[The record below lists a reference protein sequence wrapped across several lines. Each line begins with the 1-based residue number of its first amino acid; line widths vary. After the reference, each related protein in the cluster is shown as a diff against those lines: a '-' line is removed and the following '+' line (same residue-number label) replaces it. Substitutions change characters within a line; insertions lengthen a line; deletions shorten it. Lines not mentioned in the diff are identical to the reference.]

1 MVSFLCVCVYQ
12 HVFVCTCMCVWIGMF
27 VCVCVCTCVCVD
39 QHMCLCVCVCMGVHM
54 STCACRN
61 AASNLELGANA
72 GRLLLL
78 VQVEQG
84 LGDAVV

>member
-27 VCVCVCTCVCVD
+27 VCVCTCVCVD